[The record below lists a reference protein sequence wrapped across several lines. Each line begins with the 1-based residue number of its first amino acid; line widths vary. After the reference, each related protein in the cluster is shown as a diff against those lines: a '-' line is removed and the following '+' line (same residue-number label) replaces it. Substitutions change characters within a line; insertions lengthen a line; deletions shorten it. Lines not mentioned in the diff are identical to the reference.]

1 MCTLTAITVVALC
14 LCTHSAV
21 ADELLWARKGMVGG
35 MTTIGIAQGKQLY
48 CTGCNFYNHGR
59 IQIQLGASVADPD
72 VIDLLQ
78 PWMSTLWVLLLTWDR
93 GNRCE
98 KEFYTISLSTHNL
111 ERVNTSQFGV

>member
-1 MCTLTAITVVALC
+1 MRKLTAITVVGLC
-14 LCTHSAV
+14 LGTHSAV

-59 IQIQLGASVADPD
+59 IQILLGASIADPN
-72 VIDLLQ
+72 VVDLLQ
-78 PWMSTLWVLLLTWDR
+78 PWMSTPWVLLLTLDR

-98 KEFYTISLSTHNL
+98 NEFYCAF
-111 ERVNTSQFGV
+111 R